1 MKIAIMSTRLQVK
14 WWDKEMSS
22 PLSTITHKLNAIT
35 FVYLKRFIKTTFNIL
50 NDAETLPPFYK

>member
-1 MKIAIMSTRLQVK
+1 
-14 WWDKEMSS
+14 MSS